1 VLLGGARTPPA
12 LLARLLDESVA
23 AVTSYGM
30 TETCGGAY
38 YDGTPLPGVRAVLL
52 DPAADGVGRIA
63 LEGPTLARAYLG
75 DADASAQT
83 FVDGR
88 VVTQDLGRLSPDGEL
103 EVLGRVDDVVQVGGV
118 NVAVSAVEDA
128 LRTVCADACVL
139 VVADEAW
146 GSRLTAY
153 VVDGPSDDALA
164 AAVITALGSAA
175 VPRRWVRLGA
185 IPHLPTGKP
194 DRAALARLA

>member
-1 VLLGGARTPPA
+1 M
-12 LLARLLDESVA
+12 LLD
-23 AVTSYGM
+23 
-30 TETCGGAY
+30 
-38 YDGTPLPGVRAVLL
+38 
-52 DPAADGVGRIA
+52 ADATGVGRVAIG
-63 LEGPTLARAYLG
+63 GPTLARGYLG
-75 DADASAQT
+75 DAEASAAT

-88 VVTQDLGRLSPDGEL
+88 VVTADLGRMSHDGEL

-139 VVADEAW
+139 ARADESW

-153 VVDGPSDDALA
+153 VVDAPSDEALG
-164 AAVITALGSAA
+164 AAVSEALGSAA
-175 VPRRWVRLGA
+175 VPRTWVRLEA

-194 DRAALARLA
+194 DRTALAALTD